1 MDYDPLDY
9 DVPWRENYEA
19 KAVKGWVTS
28 IGVAGGVGLL
38 SSMPVAPFLWMAG
51 ISAGMAL
58 TKLRK
63 AMLLDKMQK
72 SLLGFNLEFTT
83 LDELYDK
90 MKSRPEELWLGRGF
104 EWENRH
110 TQRVFEIQ
118 KRDASEII
126 NAVKKHNKIKDEK
139 LPIGHPWIHGVEM
152 AEKEIYQPLPHG
164 EGHTIVFGT
173 TGSGKTRLFDLLVTQ
188 AVFRNETVIIIDPKG
203 DKELRDN
210 ARRACEKMGDPDR
223 FCMMHPSYPEE
234 SIRIDPLYN
243 FTRPSEIASRIA
255 SIISVE
261 GGFSDPFVAFGWQ
274 SLNNLVNLI
283 LLVDE
288 RPTLRRLKKHLK
300 TGFEELLQEAIQ
312 MHADKNNIKDWRT
325 RYKGFMA
332 RAKPTKRSVTAHA
345 VLFYNKEVAPKHPN
359 ESIESVV
366 AMYEHDI
373 THFGKMIASLL
384 PIMDMM
390 TAPPYDELLSPNS
403 REDTVR
409 DIPASEFELG
419 SHAGGKYRRKQ
430 RIFTFKQIIKQ
441 KKVVYIGADSL
452 TDPILASAVSS
463 ILVADMTAVAG
474 DIYNFAGDDT
484 NIVNL
489 FVDEAEAVFND
500 PLISLFNKGRGAK
513 FRLVVATQ
521 TLSDIV
527 VRLGS
532 KDKAMQVLG
541 NMNNIIALRIVD
553 NETQQY
559 MTENLP
565 MTRIKYVMRTQGQNT
580 DSNDPIMHGGNQGE
594 RLMEEEVEL
603 FPGPLMGMMPNLEY
617 VAKISGGYLMKGRLP
632 ILIQPPPVPKKDKE
646 GNIVKDREG
655 NAVLVQPEIVPI
667 DLQGKKTA

>member
-1 MDYDPLDY
+1 MKYEPLSY
-9 DVPWRENYEA
+9 EVFWRENYEA
-19 KAVKGWVTS
+19 KAVKVWLAS
-28 IGVAGGVGLL
+28 IGVAGGFGLA
-38 SSMPVAPFLWMAG
+38 SAMPATPFLWMAG

-63 AMLLDKMQK
+63 AILLHRMQK

-83 LDELYDK
+83 LDELREK
-90 MKSRPEELWLGRGF
+90 QKKEPNALWLGRGF

-118 KRDASEII
+118 KRDASEIM
-126 NAVKKHNKIKDEK
+126 NAVKKHNGKKKTEVM
-139 LPIGHPWIHGVEM
+139 PIGHPWIHGVEM
-152 AEKEIYQPLPHG
+152 NEKEIFQPLPHG
-164 EGHTIVFGT
+164 EGHTVVFGT

-188 AVFRNETVIIIDPKG
+188 AVFRGETVIIIDPKG
-203 DKELRDN
+203 DQELRDN
-210 ARRACEKMGDPDR
+210 AKRACEAMGDPNR
-223 FCMMHPSYPEE
+223 FCMMHPAFPED

-261 GGFSDPFVAFGWQ
+261 SGFSDPFVAFGWQ

-288 RPTLRRLKKHLK
+288 RPTLRGLKNYLK
-300 TGFEELLQEAIQ
+300 TGFEGLLQHAIKK
-312 MHADKNNIKDWRT
+312 HAEKSQVEDWKD
-325 RYKGFMA
+325 RYKSYMD

-345 VLFYNKEVAPKHPN
+345 VLFYNQEVAEKYPN
-359 ESIESVV
+359 EAIESVI
-366 AMYEHDI
+366 AMYEHDE

-390 TAPPYDELLSPNS
+390 TSPPYDVLLSPNTRNDTIS
-403 REDTVR
+403 DYLNNEDGEGNT
-409 DIPASEFELG
+409 AS
-419 SHAGGKYRRKQ
+419 AGNNSDTRKKQ
-430 RIFTFKQIIKQ
+430 MVYTFKQIIKQ

-452 TDPILASAVSS
+452 ADPILSSAVSS
-463 ILVADMTAVAG
+463 ILVADMTSVAG
-474 DIYNFAGDDT
+474 DIYNFSGDDK
-484 NIVNL
+484 NVVNL
-489 FVDEAEAVFND
+489 FVDEAEAVIND
-500 PLISLFNKGRGAK
+500 PLIQLLNKGRGAK

-521 TLSDIV
+521 TLSDFV

-541 NMNNIIALRIVD
+541 NMNNTIALRIVD
-553 NETQQY
+553 NETQLY

-580 DSNDPIMHGGNQGE
+580 DGESPIMHGGNQGE

-603 FPGPLMGMMPNLEY
+603 FPGSLMGMMPNLEY
-617 VAKISGGYLMKGRLP
+617 LAKISGGYVMKGRIP
-632 ILIQPPPVPKKDKE
+632 ILVTNKE
-646 GNIVKDREG
+646 G
-655 NAVLVQPEIVPI
+655 
-667 DLQGKKTA
+667 KKKK